1 MAKHSTLFNV
11 IMGIAAVTLT
21 VGAVVGIAKNLGY
34 NTNNFKDKVSEVLEP
49 SAQRKAER
57 DLDFTFNT
65 KYHVGDV
72 ATLPLLGSEYKS
84 VLSWTT
90 DESGTGKITISGG
103 KLTAVAEGTKIK
115 VVVTSTY
122 TETEPQNAPADWVAD
137 TGEATKTF
145 YITVVA

>member
-11 IMGIAAVTLT
+11 IVGIAAVTLT

-34 NTNNFKDKVSEVLEP
+34 NTNSFKDKVSDVLEP
-49 SAQRKAER
+49 SAQRKAEK

-72 ATLPLLGSEYKS
+72 ATLPVLGSEYKS
-84 VLSWTT
+84 VITWTL
-90 DESGTGKITISGG
+90 DEAAAGKVTISEG
-103 KLTAVAEGTKIK
+103 KLTAVAECSKIK
-115 VVVTSTY
+115 VVATSTY
-122 TETEPQNAPADWVAD
+122 TETEPENAADDWVAE
-137 TGEATKTF
+137 TGEATKTY